1 MLALAELGGN
11 VAVKLSDPAVQHKSE
26 LGAVSLGLRNAAQV
40 RSAYRRLSEL
50 GQSVL
55 IERMAAPGVELIIA
69 ARTDAVVPALV
80 IGLGG
85 IWTEVL
91 SDVAILPLP
100 ASAARIER
108 ALSSL
113 RGAPLLTGGRGS
125 EPVDL
130 GGAARLA
137 ERVGEVLIEYELELI
152 ELNPVLVSPEGAVAV
167 DAAVRGCVPVRTS
180 TPTSVHPTPTPVG
193 SAPCTT

>member
-1 MLALAELGGN
+1 VLALAELGGT

-26 LGAVSLGLRNAAQV
+26 LGAVYLGVRDEAQV

-50 GQSVL
+50 GVSVL
-55 IERMAAPGVELIIA
+55 VERMAAPGVELIVA

-91 SDVAILPLP
+91 GDVAILPLP

-125 EPVDL
+125 TPVDL
-130 GGAARLA
+130 GAVARIA
-137 ERVGEVLIEYELELI
+137 ERVGEVLIEDGLELI

-167 DAAVRGCVPVRTS
+167 DASIRRRVGVASRAAA
-180 TPTSVHPTPTPVG
+180 TPTPIPLG
-193 SAPCTT
+193 SA